1 MEAVIVDSGGANLAS
16 LRYALERLGAR
27 TQVSND
33 ARTIASAARVVLPG
47 VGAAAHAMERLHA
60 AGLTSVLRALTQPVL
75 GVCLG
80 MQLLFK
86 LSEEGLT
93 ECLGVL
99 PYAVRRLRSA
109 PHRPVPHMGWNQL
122 CQLRPDP
129 LLEGVPDGA
138 YAYFVHSYAAPLT
151 QHTDNSGFQVRHTMS
166 VPRPWPSWQTEGD
179 QSSHFDR
186 ERWRAVVYA
195 STKRKIRK
203 MAWTV
208 LLRYVPE
215 HDFILTSY
223 TDVILRD
230 AKDTARWR
238 REVIR
243 SWDWPDPSGPLMHC
257 VSAASSPLWVTSAT
271 R

>member
-80 MQLLFK
+80 MQLLFQ

-151 QHTDNSGFQVRHTMS
+151 QHTLASTEYGAAVSAVVRHENFWGTQFH
-166 VPRPWPSWQTEGD
+166 P
-179 QSSHFDR
+179 
-186 ERWRAVVYA
+186 ER
-195 STKRKIRK
+195 
-203 MAWTV
+203 
-208 LLRYVPE
+208 
-215 HDFILTSY
+215 
-223 TDVILRD
+223 
-230 AKDTARWR
+230 
-238 REVIR
+238 
-243 SWDWPDPSGPLMHC
+243 
-257 VSAASSPLWVTSAT
+257 SAAIGARVLANFL
-271 R
+271 RL

>member
-33 ARTIASAARVVLPG
+33 ARTIAGAARVVLPG
-47 VGAAAHAMERLHA
+47 VGAAAHAMQRLHA

-80 MQLLFK
+80 MQLLFAV
-86 LSEEGLT
+86 SEEGLT
-93 ECLGVL
+93 ECLGLL

-109 PHRPVPHMGWNQL
+109 PQRPVPHMGWNQL

-151 QHTDNSGFQVRHTMS
+151 QHTLASTEYGAPLSAVVRHENFWGTQFH
-166 VPRPWPSWQTEGD
+166 P
-179 QSSHFDR
+179 
-186 ERWRAVVYA
+186 ER
-195 STKRKIRK
+195 
-203 MAWTV
+203 
-208 LLRYVPE
+208 
-215 HDFILTSY
+215 
-223 TDVILRD
+223 
-230 AKDTARWR
+230 
-238 REVIR
+238 
-243 SWDWPDPSGPLMHC
+243 
-257 VSAASSPLWVTSAT
+257 SAATGARVLANFL
-271 R
+271 RL